1 MGPWVLSRGGM
12 GAGMV
17 SSEAPARGRSPSTI
31 RAERSP
37 SGRCDVPTTA
47 GRCVRCRLAR
57 YPVAPE
63 SSHVSARRRRGG
75 CGSRTGLSVTVPHA
89 PTAYAWERPFSNT
102 GVSGCNQPS
111 SFFTVRGT
119 VRGGALG
126 PSTSRAMAATQGAPG
141 ASLVSLV
148 TASLRNDRHLHVRDE
163 ARTPE
168 EGETPRVR
176 SDEISSR
183 PPRAF
188 RGRGRR

>member
-1 MGPWVLSRGGM
+1 M

-17 SSEAPARGRSPSTI
+17 SSEAPARAPFAVNYSS
-31 RAERSP
+31 RASSP
-37 SGRCDVPTTA
+37 SGRCDVLRPVSRDA
-47 GRCVRCRLAR
+47 VAR
-57 YPVAPE
+57 VAPE

-126 PSTSRAMAATQGAPG
+126 PSTSPCHGARARSARGFARVPRDRLPAQRP
-141 ASLVSLV
+141 AS
-148 TASLRNDRHLHVRDE
+148 
-163 ARTPE
+163 
-168 EGETPRVR
+168 
-176 SDEISSR
+176 
-183 PPRAF
+183 PRANAG
-188 RGRGRR
+188 GRGDAPVCRAT